1 MTPLSG
7 KHQRTLEQIFVS
19 PPSGTIRYEDVKS
32 LLKFLGTNFSEK
44 GKTSGSRI
52 CVTVRGRK
60 LLLHKPHPG
69 NELDKGAVKSLK
81 RALEELGII
90 P

>member
-32 LLKFLGTNFSEK
+32 LLKVLGTNSSEK
-44 GKTSGSRI
+44 GKTSGARI
-52 CVTVRGRK
+52 CFTVQGRK
-60 LLLHKPHPG
+60 ILFHNSTL
-69 NELDKGAVKSLK
+69 GAKLT
-81 RALEELGII
+81 RAQSSPSTGRSKN
-90 P
+90 

>member
-32 LLKFLGTNFSEK
+32 LLIFLGKNFSEK
-44 GKTSGSRI
+44 GKTSGARI
-52 CVTVRGRK
+52 CVTIQERK
-60 LLLHKPHPG
+60 ILLHRPHPG
-69 NELDKGAVKSLK
+69 AELDKGAVKSL
-81 RALEELGII
+81 RRTLEELGIL